1 MYPIGKK
8 LKKIPKMTN
17 KEITLSKEQVKY
29 IKENYK
35 VMPNIEICKN
45 LGITKSVFYKN
56 VSLICPVKYEDVYFK
71 HEKLVTI

>member
-8 LKKIPKMTN
+8 LKKIAKMTN

-56 VSLICPVKYEDVYFK
+56 VSLIFPGKYEDIYFK
-71 HEKLVTI
+71 NEKLVTI